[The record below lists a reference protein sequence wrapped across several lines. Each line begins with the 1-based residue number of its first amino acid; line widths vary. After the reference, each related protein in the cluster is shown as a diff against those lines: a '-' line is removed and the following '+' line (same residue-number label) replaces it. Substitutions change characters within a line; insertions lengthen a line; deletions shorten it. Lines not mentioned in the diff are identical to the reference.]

1 MYLNHYLY
9 RYKMILVWTPGM
21 WALITNEDDA
31 VWKHLWNPP
40 HVNRLW
46 ILQIVLYKMIL
57 VTDLFQAQSDDDD
70 ADDVAVTV
78 DSSGF
83 MDEFFEQVT
92 SISLFSPLFV
102 SLFEF
107 SVPPPPPSLA
117 LSVAVLSPGTSL

>member
-1 MYLNHYLY
+1 MYLKHCLY
-9 RYKMILVWTPGM
+9 RYKMILVWAPGM
-21 WALITNEDDA
+21 WALITNEDDEDDA

-46 ILQIVLYKMIL
+46 ILQIVLYKVIL

-92 SISLFSPLFV
+92 SISL
-102 SLFEF
+102 SLTP
-107 SVPPPPPSLA
+107 SLCLVLCLPPPPIPHL
-117 LSVAVLSPGTSL
+117 